1 MQIKYKLNEGVGGA
15 MVDLHSHLIWA
26 IDDGSKSREMTIN
39 MLRQAV
45 EGGTKKLVLT
55 PHYMPGHYEVPN
67 IKVKERRKD
76 IELLVKELDLD
87 LEIYCGQEVYFNEKI
102 LDNFEHKLIGTIN
115 DSRYMLIEF
124 NMRSFSIKEVT
135 EILYELQIKGI
146 VPVIAHPER
155 YIKFIKNP
163 SLINEFVKEGFLFQ
177 LNIGSITGEFG
188 KEVKKT
194 AELFLKN
201 KIYSFFGSDAHRD
214 EKRNPNMV
222 EGIEILKAINKKYFN
237 YLIISGEEL
246 LDNKEIKFMGN
257 LIKEK
262 KGLLGIFKR

>member
-1 MQIKYKLNEGVGGA
+1 
-15 MVDLHSHLIWA
+15 MVDLHSHLIWD

-39 MLRQAV
+39 MLKQAV

-55 PHYMPGHYEVPN
+55 PHYLPGYYEVPN

-76 IELLVKELDLD
+76 IELLAKEFNLDI
-87 LEIYCGQEVYFNEKI
+87 EIYCGQEVYFNEKI
-102 LDNFEHKLIGTIN
+102 LENFENNLIGTIN
-115 DSRYMLIEF
+115 ESRYMLIEF
-124 NMRSFSIKEVT
+124 NMKSFSIKEVT

-177 LNIGSITGEFG
+177 LNIGSITGDFG

-214 EKRNPNMV
+214 ENRNPNMK
-222 EGIEILKAINKKYFN
+222 EGIDILKAMDSN
-237 YLIISGEEL
+237 YLLYLKRSGEEL
-246 LDNKEIKFMGN
+246 LDNREIKFVGN

-262 KGLLGIFKR
+262 KGLLGIFKK

>member
-1 MQIKYKLNEGVGGA
+1 
-15 MVDLHSHLIWA
+15 
-26 IDDGSKSREMTIN
+26 
-39 MLRQAV
+39 
-45 EGGTKKLVLT
+45 
-55 PHYMPGHYEVPN
+55 
-67 IKVKERRKD
+67 
-76 IELLVKELDLD
+76 
-87 LEIYCGQEVYFNEKI
+87 
-102 LDNFEHKLIGTIN
+102 
-115 DSRYMLIEF
+115 MLIEF

-177 LNIGSITGEFG
+177 LNIGSITGDFG

-214 EKRNPNMV
+214 EKRNPNMK
-222 EGIEILKAINKKYFN
+222 EGIEILKARDSKYFS
-237 YLIISGEEL
+237 YLQKSGEEL
-246 LDNKEIKFMGN
+246 LNNIEIKFIGN

-262 KGLLGIFKR
+262 KGLLGIFSRV